1 MRGPQKRWKTEVVK
15 RSNSDFFLH
24 QKPFTPNSLLHQ
36 KTFCTTFCVKE
47 HSILCTLSL
56 ALKIIFCAR
65 PPQMELAAKQFR
77 ETSSKTGSGRS
88 ENESVL
94 WDLQWKRGILRGVIE
109 KWKFTSSNL
118 NVEDL
123 IETVHPQP
131 AARQTLLFPL
141 HQRILYEKVSRCSPA
156 ISLKHFKTCTFRT
169 RLVLLLRDRFDWQGS
184 RGC

>member
-1 MRGPQKRWKTEVVK
+1 MED
-15 RSNSDFFLH
+15 RSCETQQFWSFFYTRNLWH
-24 QKPFTPNSLLHQ
+24 QTAFYTTKPFAPHFAWKNIR
-36 KTFCTTFCVKE
+36 FCA
-47 HSILCTLSL
+47 LSL
-56 ALKIIFCAR
+56 SLSLKIIFCAR
-65 PPQMELAAKQFR
+65 PPKMELAAKQFR

-118 NVEDL
+118 NVQDL

-156 ISLKHFKTCTFRT
+156 IS
-169 RLVLLLRDRFDWQGS
+169 
-184 RGC
+184 